1 MPTSHSVIHL
11 QAQQKRNTGDIAA
24 VWVQRLIWSDGFW
37 AFLLL
42 LPTILGL
49 ILTYGSVIGGFI
61 VSLTEWDVLTPPK
74 WVGLRNYVTAF
85 LHDDLFR
92 KSMINTL
99 YYTFGVVPLG
109 TLLSLF
115 AAVTMNQGIKGQTI
129 FRTVYFLPTVTSG
142 IAVALLWVWLYNYQY
157 GLINY
162 FLTVLGFPK
171 ISWLGDPRFA
181 MPAIIIMSIWRGLGY
196 NMILFLAGLQSIPQ
210 EYYEAARIDGASRW
224 QTFYHVTVPL
234 ISPTT
239 FFIVVLSLIGSFQ
252 VFEATYVMTQGG
264 PFYSTHTIV
273 LLIFFQAFQW
283 FHMGYASAIAY
294 VLFAIILLL
303 TLIQMRLERY
313 WVHYMA

>member
-1 MPTSHSVIHL
+1 MPTLYPAAHL
-11 QAQQKRNTGDIAA
+11 QTRQRRNARD
-24 VWVQRLIWSDGFW
+24 LIGIWLRKLTWSDGFW
-37 AFLLL
+37 ASLFL

-49 ILTYGSVIGGFI
+49 ILTYGSVIGGFV
-61 VSLTEWDVLTPPK
+61 VSLTEWDILTPPK
-74 WVGLRNYVTAF
+74 WVGLGNYGTAF
-85 LHDDLFR
+85 FQDDLFR

-99 YYTFGVVPLG
+99 YYTLGVVPLG
-109 TLLSLF
+109 TLLSLL

-162 FLTVLGFPK
+162 LLASIGLPK

-210 EYYEAARIDGASRW
+210 EYYEAAKIDGANRW
-224 QTFYHVTVPL
+224 QSFRHVTVPL

-283 FHMGYASAIAY
+283 FRMGYASAIAY
-294 VLFAIILLL
+294 ILFAVILVL
-303 TLIQMRLERY
+303 TLIQMRLEKY